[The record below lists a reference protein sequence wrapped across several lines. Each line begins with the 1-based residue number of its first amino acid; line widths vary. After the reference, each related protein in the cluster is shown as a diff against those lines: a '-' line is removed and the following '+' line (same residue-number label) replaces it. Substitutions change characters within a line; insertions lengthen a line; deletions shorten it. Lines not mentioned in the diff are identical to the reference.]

1 MLRNKGPHQA
11 EKRVLAH
18 LPGENHTP
26 KFTAGSNTVC
36 QCAFARS
43 CISVWAEPTFKE
55 KIAAKSVKVKV
66 RRAAMVAPCCCMAG
80 KRCPHPAL
88 RKMLRSATWSGSNC
102 WGSWGAAGATDDRGS
117 EAGPGCKRNDTER
130 SGPLGRFFRR
140 PFGFGFGSWLSLMW
154 FWCSIREYMCSHG
167 PHREETE
174 QWKYRWKPWRFW
186 RSASLSGPPCKLQNC
201 WVLSPDRTRVQSSR
215 ALAAAFQSTSSPL
228 CSRSVAQACLISA
241 LDFAWTMWANA
252 FTAWGGSSW
261 KFLSL

>member
-18 LPGENHTP
+18 LPGENHNP

-154 FWCSIREYMCSHG
+154 FWCSIREYMVPTEKRRSSENIDG
-167 PHREETE
+167 SRGGSDARHRWADHHVSSRTAGCFDRTE
-174 QWKYRWKPWRFW
+174 Q
-186 RSASLSGPPCKLQNC
+186 G
-201 WVLSPDRTRVQSSR
+201 SSR
-215 ALAAAFQSTSSPL
+215 QGL
-228 CSRSVAQACLISA
+228 
-241 LDFAWTMWANA
+241 
-252 FTAWGGSSW
+252 
-261 KFLSL
+261 